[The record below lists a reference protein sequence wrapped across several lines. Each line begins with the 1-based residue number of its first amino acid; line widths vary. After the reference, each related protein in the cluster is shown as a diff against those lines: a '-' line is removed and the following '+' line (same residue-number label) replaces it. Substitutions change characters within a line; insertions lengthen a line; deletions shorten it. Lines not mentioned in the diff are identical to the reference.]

1 MTVPAVPHIDT
12 LVLCSTIPGCGV
24 GHTAVSFEARDQPRG
39 DHEAISFPLLVDDE
53 FSDDD
58 PPKVLVLGPDTAGN
72 VLEVIGSFNA
82 PGLLTVFHAMPA
94 RAGYVQRLERKET

>member
-1 MTVPAVPHIDT
+1 MDIRPSALKHGINP
-12 LVLCSTIPGCGV
+12 
-24 GHTAVSFEARDQPRG
+24 
-39 DHEAISFPLLVDDE
+39 EAITHAIGFPLLVDDE

-82 PGLLTVFHAMPA
+82 PDVFTVFHAMPA